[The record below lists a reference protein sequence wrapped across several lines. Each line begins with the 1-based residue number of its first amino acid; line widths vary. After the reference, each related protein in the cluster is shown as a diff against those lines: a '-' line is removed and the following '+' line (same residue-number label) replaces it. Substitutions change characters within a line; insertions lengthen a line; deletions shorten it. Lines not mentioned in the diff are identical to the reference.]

1 MTMTERL
8 AYSAEELGVIIAGL
22 QAQASER
29 EMPEENKLLLE
40 KLLLAFSE
48 QAVEGS
54 NKSIFVDV
62 DESQLGIIDQL

>member
-8 AYSAEELGVIIAGL
+8 AFSAEELGVIIAGL
-22 QAQASER
+22 QAQADNQDV
-29 EMPEENKLLLE
+29 PEGNKLLLE

-62 DESQLGIIDQL
+62 DDTQLGIIDQL